1 MRVWLTLWR
10 CAPLVVAAA
19 MAPVPFALTGAVP
32 WTLPLALAVFGV
44 LMRHG
49 SRGWVDW
56 RAARLD
62 RLLRRAPAMRRGV
75 LRARAVD
82 AWEVQTAMRL
92 RFGLADAVTDPD
104 DDPSALAD
112 GVHFALSSSDG
123 SSGETPAEQPARSA
137 EPANAVSA
145 AIMFRCPDPHSKT
158 RSSP

>member
-1 MRVWLTLWR
+1 MKVWLALWR

-19 MAPVPFALTGAVP
+19 MVPVPFALTGAVP
-32 WTLPLALAVFGV
+32 WTLPLALAVFGI
-44 LMRHG
+44 LMRQG

-62 RLLRRAPAMRRGV
+62 RLLRRAPAVHRGV

-82 AWEVQTAMRL
+82 TWEVRTAMRL

-104 DDPSALAD
+104 DDPLAFAD

-123 SSGETPAEQPARSA
+123 VSPETPVEQPARSNEHA
-137 EPANAVSA
+137 ETVSA
-145 AIMFRCPDPHSKT
+145 AIMVRCPDAHSKT